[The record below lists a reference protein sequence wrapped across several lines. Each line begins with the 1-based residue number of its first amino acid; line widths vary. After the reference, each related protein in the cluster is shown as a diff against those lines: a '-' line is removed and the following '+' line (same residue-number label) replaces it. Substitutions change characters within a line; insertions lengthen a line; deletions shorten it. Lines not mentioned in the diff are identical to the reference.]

1 MNTKDLSIVTQ
12 VAGKIASDVVQS
24 DTAIA
29 AVRDGVFAEITETVL
44 SSLLDAMNV
53 STATAPVVQLAPE
66 AQGHDAAVQNV
77 LNQFDGATVT
87 TDNTSVDYQPSPPTQ
102 IHSKSSMIEMLEDA
116 LFHNPDNWKVWDT
129 EKASMNGGNSPDI
142 THETLKQDGNNYKVG
157 IFMVSRYAGQSAP
170 EWAWTKLG
178 KQSQY
183 ASLLAAGKITA

>member
-87 TDNTSVDYQPSPPTQ
+87 NDETSVDYQPSPPTQ
-102 IHSKSSMIEMLEDA
+102 IHSKSL
-116 LFHNPDNWKVWDT
+116 
-129 EKASMNGGNSPDI
+129 
-142 THETLKQDGNNYKVG
+142 
-157 IFMVSRYAGQSAP
+157 
-170 EWAWTKLG
+170 
-178 KQSQY
+178 
-183 ASLLAAGKITA
+183 SLIHI

>member
-87 TDNTSVDYQPSPPTQ
+87 NDETSVDYQPSPPTQ
-102 IHSKSSMIEMLEDA
+102 AMPATTDQRGSDRSGGSRPQNPSRS
-116 LFHNPDNWKVWDT
+116 HNHCVLDPP
-129 EKASMNGGNSPDI
+129 A
-142 THETLKQDGNNYKVG
+142 
-157 IFMVSRYAGQSAP
+157 
-170 EWAWTKLG
+170 
-178 KQSQY
+178 
-183 ASLLAAGKITA
+183 TAQVAECS